1 MRHRLDTNLEAFLRS
16 LKAMREA
23 SERAGTTRHHLA
35 IAPEEDLGNVR
46 ILPDA
51 S

>member
-23 SERAGTTRHHLA
+23 SERAGTTRDLV
-35 IAPEEDLGNVR
+35 IAPEEGLGNVR